1 MIQAHRVII
10 APPAESR
17 GLFSRLQGTT
27 GHRTP
32 LEPRG
37 RALGGK
43 DGRQLASQARGLSP
57 RPEARAKAL
66 LPAGPG
72 LSRAKGVTDDAGDGL
87 SLGPAAPVPVSLS
100 PRGLGLPAPHH
111 QLHHRPGHSVMS
123 RVLMQLTRVRSR
135 VSAGSPGL
143 GSWGR
148 LAGTAWLR
156 APLSH
161 GWKDSSSQSHALA
174 AGPRGPSPPHHPRGP
189 HPARG
194 DPQSRARDFF

>member
-111 QLHHRPGHSVMS
+111 QLHHRLSHVSCPHAAHTGPITGVS
-123 RVLMQLTRVRSR
+123 RLTRTRELGTVGRDSLAQGAPVPRLEGQLKSKPRS
-135 VSAGSPGL
+135 GGWSPWAFTPPP
-143 GSWGR
+143 STRPAPCSGR
-148 LAGTAWLR
+148 
-156 APLSH
+156 PSE
-161 GWKDSSSQSHALA
+161 QS
-174 AGPRGPSPPHHPRGP
+174 
-189 HPARG
+189 
-194 DPQSRARDFF
+194 